1 MTKEKNRKLS
11 SENRRGQILDAARM
25 LFAKKGYNET
35 TLDDIAERVG
45 VSRTRVIQ
53 LFGSKQGVYEA
64 IAEIAYQS
72 HPLDEDL
79 EAPIRERND
88 FAVFKAFASHIL
100 QYTSKRRDREIF
112 KILMYARLKEDHF
125 HRVHFHKKDT
135 LMISRLSEYV
145 QQRIKEGAFRP
156 LDYRTIIY
164 AYQAMISNLAIYK
177 NVLKEMDFVSLDR
190 LSSDCASIF
199 LKGIV
204 NSSEPFGHADS
215 RKRKRGS

>member
-1 MTKEKNRKLS
+1 MAKEKNRRLS
-11 SENRRGQILDAARM
+11 SKNRRSQVLDAARV

-35 TLDDIAERVG
+35 TLDDIADRVG

-72 HPLDEDL
+72 HPLDQDL

-100 QYTSKRRDREIF
+100 RHTSKKKDREIF

-135 LMISRLSEYV
+135 LMMSRLSEYV
-145 QQRIKEGAFRP
+145 RQRIKEGAFRP
-156 LDYRTIIY
+156 MDYRTVIF
-164 AYQAMISNLAIYK
+164 AYQAMISNLVIYK
-177 NVLKEMDFVSLDR
+177 NVLKEMNFVSIDR
-190 LSSDCASIF
+190 LSSDCARIF
-199 LKGIV
+199 LEGIV
-204 NSSEPFGHADS
+204 NSKPPLS
-215 RKRKRGS
+215 

>member
-1 MTKEKNRKLS
+1 LAKERNKKLS
-11 SENRRGQILDAARM
+11 SVNRRAQILDAARM

-35 TLDDIAERVG
+35 TLDDIANRVG

-72 HPLDEDL
+72 HPLDQDL
-79 EAPIRERND
+79 EAPIKERND

-125 HRVHFHKKDT
+125 HRAHFHKKDT
-135 LMISRLSEYV
+135 LMISRLSDYV
-145 QQRIKEGAFRP
+145 RERITEGALRP
-156 LDYRTIIY
+156 VDYRTVIY

-177 NVLKEMDFVSLDR
+177 NVLKEMGFVSIDR
-190 LSSDCASIF
+190 LSSDCARIF
-199 LKGIV
+199 LEGLV
-204 NSSEPFGHADS
+204 NSGEPL
-215 RKRKRGS
+215 KRRGSKRGMRG